1 MQLNLEHL
9 SQLMHHGTGVHDAI
23 FALLKD
29 KHVDYIN
36 DKDQYRKHVL
46 EITKLLA
53 DHGYGISAYPKENGG
68 EDDMGKYMDAFHALS
83 AINLNYAVKFGVQFG
98 LFGGAIYQLGTER
111 HHTAYLEDTGRC
123 NILGCFCM
131 TETGHGSNVKDIE
144 TTATYDHNDKSIV
157 IHSPSFTAGKEYI
170 GNALHGSYAVVFAQ
184 LIVKGENHGVHA
196 VMVKYRNDD
205 GTLIEGVEVKDCGD
219 KLGLNGIDNGR
230 VWFTNIKVG
239 VENLLNK
246 YGDIDPDGNYISII
260 ENPNKRFFTMLGA
273 LVGGRICV
281 GLGAIS
287 AAKKALAIA
296 INYAHRRR
304 QFKGLEEDEIL
315 LMDYPIHQH
324 RLMPLLVKT
333 IMYQN
338 SLKMLQANYL
348 DKEKHD
354 IRKIETK
361 AAGLKAMSTWLTSR
375 AIQESREACGG
386 KGYIRENLIA
396 DLRADADIFTT
407 FEGDNNVLM
416 QLVAKGLLTEFK
428 ESFNDDAFM
437 STMKY
442 IGGKIGFTF
451 SEYNF
456 LSSRNTSSSH
466 LVDDEFISDTLRY
479 REKKHLV
486 TLADRMNAYNKKNVN
501 PHEAFLKSQVH
512 MVDAAKAYIER
523 LVYRNMKDRLNTLP
537 DSPEK
542 SVLDTICRFYGLT
555 IIMDNRN
562 FYLETDYMDGSKTKA
577 LRRVYSEQMAK
588 VTALSSDIVKTF
600 RLPIEMSEI
609 KA

>member
-1 MQLNLEHL
+1 MQLNLDLL
-9 SQLMHHGTGVHDAI
+9 SQLINHDYNVHDD
-23 FALLKD
+23 LMSVLD
-29 KHVDYIN
+29 KKSIDYLV
-36 DKDQYRKHVL
+36 DKDLYRAHVL
-46 EITKLLA
+46 DITKLLSEK
-53 DHGYGISAYPKENGG
+53 GYGNSAYPTAYGG
-68 EDDMGKYMDAFHALS
+68 ADDMGKYMDAFHALS

-111 HHTAYLEDTGRC
+111 HHAAYLKDTGSC
-123 NILGCFCM
+123 KILGCFCM

-144 TTATYDHNDKSIV
+144 TTATYNHTDKSIIV
-157 IHSPSFTAGKEYI
+157 HSPSFSAGKEYI

-184 LIVKGENHGVHA
+184 LYVKGENHGVHA
-196 VMVKYRNDD
+196 VMVRYRNDD
-205 GTLIEGVEVKDCGD
+205 GSVVEGVEVKDCGD

-230 VWFTNIKVG
+230 LWFTNIKVG

-246 YGDIDPDGNYISII
+246 YGDIDEEGNYVSII

-281 GLGAIS
+281 GLGALS
-287 AAKKALAIA
+287 AAKKALAIS

-304 QFKGLEEDEIL
+304 QFKGLDETEIL

-348 DKEKHD
+348 DKENHD

-456 LSSRNTSSSH
+456 LSARNTSSSH
-466 LVDDEFISDTLRY
+466 LLDDDFISDTLRY
-479 REKKHLV
+479 REKKHLL
-486 TLADRMNAYNKKNVN
+486 TLADRMNAYHKKDVN

-523 LVYRNMKDRLNTLP
+523 LVYRNMKDRLNTIN
-537 DSPEK
+537 DSSEK
-542 SVLDTICRFYGLT
+542 TVLETICRFYGLT

-562 FYLETDYMDGSKTKA
+562 FYLESDYMDGSKTKA

-588 VTALSSDIVKTF
+588 VTAMSSDIIKAF
-600 RLPIEMSEI
+600 RLPMVMSEI